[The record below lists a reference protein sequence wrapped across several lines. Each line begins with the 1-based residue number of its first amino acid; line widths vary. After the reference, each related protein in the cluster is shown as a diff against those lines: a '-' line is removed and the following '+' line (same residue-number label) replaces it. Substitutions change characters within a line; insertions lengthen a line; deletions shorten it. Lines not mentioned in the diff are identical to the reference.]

1 MAQGIRPGEKPL
13 GAAEYADIIDLPR
26 WEPNSK
32 HPRMSLH
39 DRAAQFAPFA
49 ALTGYDEMV
58 DEEARQTET
67 RVELSEEQ
75 AEIISRRLCIISDA
89 LSAGQHPWIT
99 FTYFVPDGKKAG
111 GRYTTVY
118 ARPRR
123 IDRAQ
128 RRICL
133 MDAGKDNIP
142 EYIQIDC
149 LLSVS
154 GSVIECMENPEVA
167 DWPY

>member
-1 MAQGIRPGEKPL
+1 MAKGIRPGEEPK
-13 GAAEYADIIDLPR
+13 GAEKYADIIDSPR

-58 DEEARQTET
+58 DEEARQTEN
-67 RVELSEEQ
+67 RIELSEEQ
-75 AEIISRRLCIISDA
+75 AELMDRRLCIISDA
-89 LSAGQHPWIT
+89 LSVNRHPWIS
-99 FTYFVPDGKKAG
+99 FTYFVPDEKKTG
-111 GRYTTVY
+111 GRYVTVY

-128 RRICL
+128 GRIYL
-133 MDAGKDNIP
+133 MDAGKDSIP
-142 EYIQIDC
+142 EFIQIDR

-154 GSVIECMENPEVA
+154 GSVIECMEDPESA
-167 DWPY
+167 GWPD